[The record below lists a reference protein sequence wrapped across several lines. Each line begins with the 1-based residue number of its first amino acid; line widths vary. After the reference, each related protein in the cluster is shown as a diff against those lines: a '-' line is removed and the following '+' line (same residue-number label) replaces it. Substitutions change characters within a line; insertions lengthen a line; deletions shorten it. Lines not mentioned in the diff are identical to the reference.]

1 MRDFIAL
8 CWYVPCLREVCQD
21 RLACSASTSF
31 LLVAQ
36 HVSGNHVPIIMRC
49 FHFFSTS
56 CTTCFGQPCAHH
68 HEVTT
73 ALCYS
78 LVLECAVAAGT
89 LSRPVGM

>member
-36 HVSGNHVPIIMRC
+36 HVSGNHVPIIMR
-49 FHFFSTS
+49 
-56 CTTCFGQPCAHH
+56 
-68 HEVTT
+68 
-73 ALCYS
+73 
-78 LVLECAVAAGT
+78 
-89 LSRPVGM
+89 